1 MQQEQDTHVRNKLTN
16 HWNTLIRFHA
26 DFVVWRSSVKR
37 QNNFHQKNFLHETWA
52 AILYHFRLQIPWV
65 QGQRKSWVRAEV
77 FICTVASMCSV
88 VHLCTVAHRG
98 HATFFLSRNKIKT
111 SRDKWKLSR
120 DNFIIYRAIN
130 GKHGGSRN
138 RLSRTLFPW
147 TTMTATVEEVC
158 FEVNSSFYLSKKII

>member
-1 MQQEQDTHVRNKLTN
+1 MGRH
-16 HWNTLIRFHA
+16 F
-26 DFVVWRSSVKR
+26 
-37 QNNFHQKNFLHETWA
+37 
-52 AILYHFRLQIPWV
+52 YHFRLQIPWV

-77 FICTVASMCSV
+77 VICIVASMCSV

-111 SRDKWKLSR
+111 SR

-158 FEVNSSFYLSKKII
+158 FEVNSSFYLSKNIILQYFAILLRHIALWIRTVNLDFAKSYETLPGMAVNVWEREWII